1 MYNIPPVSNIPIS
14 INLIERLIKNYP
26 NTVVGIK
33 DSSGDWGNTKDMLD
47 QKWDDFRVFVGSE
60 TFLLNNMRNGG
71 SGCISATANVNPAAI
86 RHLYQSWDNE
96 NAPNYQ
102 DKLDEVRNIFQEFP
116 MIPALK
122 AAAAI
127 YSNDRE
133 WNRVRPPL
141 LSLNKIQFEK
151 LKSNLREI
159 KFSMP
164 GLSKN

>member
-1 MYNIPPVSNIPIS
+1 
-14 INLIERLIKNYP
+14 
-26 NTVVGIK
+26 
-33 DSSGDWGNTKDMLD
+33 
-47 QKWDDFRVFVGSE
+47 
-60 TFLLNNMRNGG
+60 
-71 SGCISATANVNPAAI
+71 
-86 RHLYQSWDNE
+86 
-96 NAPNYQ
+96 
-102 DKLDEVRNIFQEFP
+102 